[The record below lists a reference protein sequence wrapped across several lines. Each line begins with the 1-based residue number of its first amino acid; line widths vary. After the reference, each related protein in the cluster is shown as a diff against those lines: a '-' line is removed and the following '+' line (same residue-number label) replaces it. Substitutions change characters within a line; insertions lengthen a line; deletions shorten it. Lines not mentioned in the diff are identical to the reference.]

1 MNTEMKQMIAHLKN
15 QKAEKQACIT
25 IEVISARQPQHIET
39 ETKTKHIKKENGIA
53 TTRNL
58 ALKKHETLKREIST
72 A

>member
-15 QKAEKQACIT
+15 QKAEMQACIT

-53 TTRNL
+53 TTRN
-58 ALKKHETLKREIST
+58 
-72 A
+72 